1 MLSGFA
7 LEDAFVSGV
16 VSDLVEPL
24 AAAKAEMGFFSGT
37 FSSAKALC
45 VLALCF
51 LLGFERAAATDFA
64 VGGKSGWS
72 IPTGSERESFSQWAE
87 RLRFHVGD
95 AVLFK
100 YPANQDSV
108 LLVSRDAFQNCNTTS
123 PAATYNDG
131 NTAFKFPRPGPY
143 YFISGAQGHCEKGQK
158 LVVVVMT
165 HRGHRAPAEAP
176 ALGSSPAFSPA
187 TVPGDE
193 ISPALSPLGAPA
205 VAPSSGNAAH
215 RILSLA
221 PLAVALVISAAGFWA
236 LL

>member
-1 MLSGFA
+1 LCF
-7 LEDAFVSGV
+7 EAFFISGV
-16 VSDLVEPL
+16 ASDLVEHL
-24 AAAKAEMGFFSGT
+24 AAAVAEMGFFSG
-37 FSSAKALC
+37 KALF
-45 VLALCF
+45 VLALCS
-51 LLGFERAAATDFA
+51 LLGFEMAAATDFI
-64 VGGKSGWS
+64 VGGQGGWS
-72 IPTGSERESFSQWAE
+72 IPTGSERESLSQWAE

-95 AVLFK
+95 ALLFK

-108 LLVSRDAFQNCNTTS
+108 LLVSRDAFQNCNTTN

-165 HRGHRAPAEAP
+165 HRGRRSNGAPAEAP

-193 ISPALSPLGAPA
+193 VSPALSPLGAPA
-205 VAPSSGNAAH
+205 VAPSSGDAAPQ
-215 RILSLA
+215 ILSLA
-221 PLAVALVISAAGFWA
+221 PLAVALLVSAAGFWTV
-236 LL
+236 L